1 MFKII
6 LQTWAGLFYLFN
18 KIFFSR
24 AERSKD
30 EKKERRNRIISWAV
44 YLIGLPAW
52 LWLFILER
60 NWILFGVEFSGA
72 PAMALGLYL
81 AIKGIERKPPKWL
94 NIIAR
99 LAIISGLGF
108 SIYDFGGITTINQF
122 LELGVSI
129 GFILGTYLLARQRIK
144 GYYWFMLMNTCCA
157 ALMFIQDY
165 PVLAIQQIVSLLF
178 VIDAFRAKKRKSK
191 KRESNP

>member
-1 MFKII
+1 LFKII

-44 YLIGLPAW
+44 YLTGLPAW
-52 LWLFILER
+52 LCLFVLER

-81 AIKGIERKPPKWL
+81 SVKGIEKKPPRWL
-94 NIIAR
+94 DIFAR

-122 LELGVSI
+122 LELGVSV
-129 GFILGTYLLARQRIK
+129 GFILGTYQLARQRIK
-144 GYYWFMLMNTCCA
+144 GYYWFMLMNSCCA
-157 ALMFIQDY
+157 ALMFVQGY
-165 PVLAIQQIVSLLF
+165 PVLVIQQIISLLF
-178 VIDAFRAKKRKSK
+178 VIDALRAKKRKS
-191 KRESNP
+191 NL

>member
-1 MFKII
+1 LFKTI
-6 LQTWAGLFYLFN
+6 LQIWAGLFYLFN
-18 KIFFSR
+18 KIFFSL
-24 AERSKD
+24 AERSKS
-30 EKKERRNRIISWAV
+30 EKRERRNRIISWAV
-44 YLIGLPAW
+44 YLTGLPAW
-52 LWLFILER
+52 LLIFILQK
-60 NWILFGVEFSGA
+60 NWILLGVEFSGA

-81 AIKGIERKPPKWL
+81 AIKGIERKPPRWF

-108 SIYDFGGITTINQF
+108 SIYDFGGITTVNQF

-165 PVLAIQQIVSLLF
+165 PMLAIQQIVSLLF
-178 VIDAFRAKKRKSK
+178 VIDAFRAKKRKS
-191 KRESNP
+191 NL

>member
-30 EKKERRNRIISWAV
+30 EKKERKNRIISWTV

-52 LWLFILER
+52 LLIFILQK
-60 NWILFGVEFSGA
+60 NWILLGVESSGA
-72 PAMALGLYL
+72 PAMTLGLYL
-81 AIKGIERKPPKWL
+81 AIKGIERKPPRWL
-94 NIIAR
+94 NIIAK

-108 SIYDFGGITTINQF
+108 SIYDFGGITTVNQF
-122 LELGVSI
+122 LELGISV

-157 ALMFIQDY
+157 ALMYIQGY
-165 PVLAIQQIVSLLF
+165 PVLAVQQIISLLF
-178 VIDAFRAKKRKSK
+178 VIDAFRAKKRKS
-191 KRESNP
+191 NP

>member
-1 MFKII
+1 LFKTI

-30 EKKERRNRIISWAV
+30 EKKERRNRIISWTV

-52 LWLFILER
+52 LWLFVLEK
-60 NWILFGVEFSGA
+60 NWILLGVESSGA

-81 AIKGIERKPPKWL
+81 AVKGIEKKPPRWL
-94 NIIAR
+94 DIFAR
-99 LAIISGLGF
+99 LAIIAGLGF
-108 SIYDFGGITTINQF
+108 SIYDFGGITTLNQF

-144 GYYWFMLMNTCCA
+144 GYYWFMLMNGSCA
-157 ALMFIQDY
+157 ALMYIQDY
-165 PVLAIQQIVSLLF
+165 PVLVIQQIISLLF
-178 VIDAFRAKKRKSK
+178 VIDAFRAKKRKS
-191 KRESNP
+191 NL